1 MKKLKQNK
9 KLNDYNR
16 IFISKAKIGNLKAFK
31 GENEIEFA
39 PMINLIFGKNSSGKS
54 TINQALRLFRQS
66 YGFKKLTPFNYESPT
81 ELRGQGG
88 LDIDIG
94 YQGLINNGNTNAKM
108 SLGIET
114 GLYQTTENKIIQSR
128 KSIHYTY
135 KFKKKFYTG
144 KNLVSE
150 RTILDKIYFSN
161 PGGEALVEL
170 PRHVFFQDES
180 DLGRSIRRKE
190 RYVSGDFLGS
200 ARGRETSDSIY
211 KSVYDP
217 YYYTTLFKPE
227 NIQINSLEEIFSET
241 KRINKKVIVNF
252 YNQFLIYLEKRR
264 DVILEESL
272 NDVKVG
278 DENKDGVVLAD
289 YDANRKEMAPL
300 QEVALK
306 IRDKR
311 KGNIEKQITD
321 FQNLS
326 ENFFKLYENEYI
338 EFDNSPDLKLIE
350 IDKFIKSISALVKFF
365 KKPNITSTK
374 FIEFFKKDIC
384 EKCKDV
390 IFFNGYFIDNSSKEG
405 VRHLLYEDKFADAY
419 LINIFIFLI
428 ESNSLSRKTI
438 NIFNGYQ
445 SHRYRGSNMTAMVDI
460 SKAMNK
466 FVVAPGLRQ
475 IPKRYF
481 VKGLQTDYVGPSAEN
496 LGELLANPEIKK
508 ATNKWFEILEIPY
521 KVDIQKSGNYYE
533 IIFLP
538 KHTKIKISSMHIGLG
553 YPLILPFI
561 VQCIIAKNKII
572 LIEEPE
578 VHLHPKLEADL
589 ADLIVESSIQRNNQF
604 IIETHSEDFL
614 LRILKSIRKE
624 KLKPEHVSVNYIT
637 PSEKNGSKIN
647 KITINKYGQYTTPW
661 KDDLFADR
669 IKELK

>member
-1 MKKLKQNK
+1 MKKINQSK
-9 KLNDYNR
+9 KKDDYNR

-66 YGFKKLTPFNYESPT
+66 YGFKKLTPFNYESPA

-94 YQGLINNGNTNAKM
+94 YQGLVNNGDINAKM

-114 GLYQTTENKIIQSR
+114 GLYKPTENKIAQST

-161 PGGEALVEL
+161 PGGEALIEL
-170 PRHVFFQDES
+170 PKHVFFQDES
-180 DLGRSIRRKE
+180 DLGKSIRRKE

-200 ARGRETSDSIY
+200 TRGRETNDSIY

-227 NIQINSLEEIFSET
+227 NIKINSLEEIFSET
-241 KRINKKVIVNF
+241 KKINKKIIVDF
-252 YNQFLIYLEKRR
+252 YKQFLIYLKKRK
-264 DVILEESL
+264 DLILEETL
-272 NDVKVG
+272 EDLKVG
-278 DENKDGVVLAD
+278 DKDKGGVVLAD
-289 YDANRKEMAPL
+289 YEANRKEMAPL
-300 QEVALK
+300 QETALK
-306 IRDKR
+306 IREKR
-311 KGNIEKQITD
+311 KGNIEKQIKD

-326 ENFFKLYENEYI
+326 DNFFKIYENEYI
-338 EFDNSPDLKLIE
+338 EFDNSPDLRLIE
-350 IDKFIKSISALVKFF
+350 INKFIKSISDLIKFF
-365 KKPNITSTK
+365 KSPNITLTK
-374 FIEFFKKDIC
+374 FIDYFKKDIC
-384 EKCKDV
+384 KKCENV
-390 IFFNGYFIDNSSKEG
+390 IFFNGYFIDNSKKEG

-419 LINIFIFLI
+419 LINIFIYLI
-428 ESNSLSRKTI
+428 ETNALGRKTI

-445 SHRYRGSNMTAMVDI
+445 SPRYRPSNMTAMVDI

-508 ATNKWFEILEIPY
+508 ATNKWFEKLEIPY

-538 KHTKIKISSMHIGLG
+538 KQSKIKISSMHIGLG

-578 VHLHPKLEADL
+578 VHLHPKIEADL
-589 ADLIVESSIQRNNQF
+589 ADLIVESSLLRNNQF
-604 IIETHSEDFL
+604 IIETHSEDLL
-614 LRILKSIRKE
+614 LRILKSIRQE
-624 KLKPEHVSVNYIT
+624 KINPDHVSVNYIT

-647 KITINKYGQYTTPW
+647 KITINKYGQYSTPW